1 MKPCELSW
9 YSTGIDQRV
18 ALLEVIGGSGGHV
31 VLAVD
36 DLFGQASTQ
45 CHTHAI
51 LQELLGVEAWPGF
64 SVIPC
69 DLMWMWNDVD
79 AEMHRKCS
87 SSIG

>member
-1 MKPCELSW
+1 MKPRELSW
-9 YSTGIDQRV
+9 YSTGIDPSSPV

-64 SVIPC
+64 SVI
-69 DLMWMWNDVD
+69 
-79 AEMHRKCS
+79 
-87 SSIG
+87 